1 MSEEEQ
7 ILYSLSHYNDLLARA
22 DQLKQH
28 ILAATTLEEI
38 ATLQVQ
44 TEALVEEFRI
54 CVDRVREE
62 RQAKTVFRSNE
73 FECGRHS
80 NSTGSLPPPPA
91 VRLMLNQTQPQ
102 IRQL

>member
-1 MSEEEQ
+1 MSEEER
-7 ILYSLSHYNDLLARA
+7 IYSLSHYNDLLARA

-28 ILAATTLEEI
+28 ILAAATLEEI

-44 TEALVEEFRI
+44 TEALVKELGI

-91 VRLMLNQTQPQ
+91 VRLMQNQTQPH